1 MSGSSDSPPVARGPV
16 PGPPSAGRLRVEL
29 CGRFAVQVDGLPSTD
44 DALRR
49 SKTRAVLA
57 MLALAPHFQLRR
69 EQIADALWPDLDGDG
84 AANQLAKAVHALRR
98 ALEPGLA
105 ARAPSRFLASHDGI
119 LRLTAPGSVTVDA
132 LEFLDAARF
141 ALAAG
146 TAAAL
151 GSAVALLP
159 DELLPEFLYESW
171 TMPIREELRMLRVR
185 VLERAAESCERAA
198 DARRA
203 ERLWQR
209 LLGVEPASEVAY
221 QALIRAAVGRGDRSG
236 AERLLAAC
244 RETLRRE
251 LDVEPDAST
260 VALARTAVAWAKP
273 AIPPVESVEGGKLE
287 APDCQAEEW
296 SEFKSVR
303 TDGSLPLA
311 ALLPFAVLN
320 AWSSRF
326 RAAAAAVVIVAL
338 TVVLVATTTPGRSVQ
353 RATRQTVRSVVSI
366 FTGQPAD
373 PMMVVLA
380 GRGVAPHSR
389 VDVVGSRSGLATFA
403 DAEGRFLLPGIAWR
417 PGQKYRI
424 AVSPDGQTASVSQ
437 VVASQVPSDR
447 GVLDIG
453 PLPDPDGPVVA
464 LEEVSGLNSFA
475 AIDFHDDA
483 YLAGVVRAVTI
494 SAPTDAFRVEA
505 LDTFVASL
513 YDPSALDRRTP
524 HETIARG
531 SGRASDLNDA
541 LAALAR
547 VAGYRARL
555 VDVGDPDNTGL
566 TYPLV
571 EVSYDGAWH
580 VFDPATATRFVTDDG
595 RVPSFAEA
603 QRAPSTVRL
612 ADRKVRT
619 YWDAEWLKRLYASP
633 LHRYRVVESEAPLV
647 G

>member
-16 PGPPSAGRLRVEL
+16 PGPAPAGCLRIGL
-29 CGRFAVQVDGLPSTD
+29 CGRVGAFID
-44 DALRR
+44 DVPVSDEALRR
-49 SKTRAVLA
+49 SKTRALLA
-57 MLALAPHFQLRR
+57 MLALAPLFRLRR
-69 EQIADALWPDLDGDG
+69 EQVADALWPDLDGDS
-84 AANQLAKAVHALRR
+84 AANQLGKAVHALRR
-98 ALEPGLA
+98 ALEPDLA
-105 ARAPSRFLASHDGI
+105 ARSQSRFLASNDGI
-119 LRLTAPGSVTVDA
+119 LQLHAAGRVAVDA
-132 LEFLDAARF
+132 LEFRDAARF
-141 ALAAG
+141 GLASG
-146 TAAAL
+146 TSAAL
-151 GSAVALLP
+151 DSAIALLP
-159 DELLPEFLYESW
+159 GELLPEFQYEPW
-171 TMPIREELRMLRVR
+171 TMQLREEIRTLRAR
-185 VLERAAESCERAA
+185 VLERAAELREQSGE
-198 DARRA
+198 DSRA

-209 LLGVEPASEVAY
+209 LLEVEPASESAFRG
-221 QALIRAAVGRGDRSG
+221 LIRVANRRGDRTE
-236 AERLLAAC
+236 ALRLLAVC
-244 RETLRRE
+244 REALRRE
-251 LDVEPDAST
+251 LDVEPDAKT
-260 VALARTAVAWAKP
+260 VSLARAAVAET
-273 AIPPVESVEGGKLE
+273 AIAGASVESVEGLIRE
-287 APDCQAEEW
+287 APVCMSDE
-296 SEFKSVR
+296 KSLRKPVR
-303 TDGSLPLA
+303 VAGS
-311 ALLPFAVLN
+311 LPFAVPD
-320 AWSSRF
+320 AWGARA
-326 RAAAAAVVIVAL
+326 RRTAAAAVIVAL
-338 TVVLVATTTPGRSVQ
+338 TVVLVATTAPGRSVQ
-353 RATRQTVRSVVSI
+353 RATRQTVRSIVSVV
-366 FTGQPAD
+366 TGQPAD

-424 AVSPDGQTASVSQ
+424 AVSPDGQTASISQ

-453 PLPDPDGPVVA
+453 PLPDPDGQVVA

-483 YLAGVVRAVTI
+483 YLAGVVRAVTV
-494 SAPTDAFRVEA
+494 SAPTDADRVEA
-505 LDTFVASL
+505 LDAFVASL
-513 YDPSALDRRTP
+513 YDPSALDRRIP
-524 HETIARG
+524 HETVARG
-531 SGRASDLNDA
+531 SGRASDLNDT

-547 VAGYRARL
+547 AAGYRARL
-555 VDVGDPDNTGL
+555 VDVGDPDHTGL

-612 ADRKVRT
+612 ADRKVRE